1 MGAES
6 FNAEPV
12 VPDESERV
20 EDEVKAEC
28 QVLGLR
34 TGQNQKEKQTQDILR
49 FLMKNADVCKESKI
63 LMANNTKNPVEPDF
77 LLFRCF
83 EDFLEGFGI
92 LLSEESENFPVY
104 SNFFLF

>member
-34 TGQNQKEKQTQDILR
+34 TGQN
-49 FLMKNADVCKESKI
+49 
-63 LMANNTKNPVEPDF
+63 
-77 LLFRCF
+77 
-83 EDFLEGFGI
+83 
-92 LLSEESENFPVY
+92 
-104 SNFFLF
+104 